1 MPRKKIL
8 EKRLARLEAK
18 KKTLAAR
25 AAASTDVAEVRALTA
40 ELEDVNA
47 EIEETRDEIAAIDA
61 ETRAAEPEVTT
72 RATGASAANPEVATR
87 AAIPANA
94 TIVNP
99 RTVATTAQTR
109 EATPLLESVE
119 YREAFR
125 AFVQRGVPMPAE
137 IRGEAISTSET
148 GPAIPITIMNEVINT
163 VRKRFG
169 NLYRKA
175 RKFSVPGGLEIPI
188 GSLKATFKWI
198 NEDTVSPRQ
207 KLDALGRIS
216 FGYHTA
222 EIRIAQTFLSY
233 ILTLSAFEA
242 KLAEVI
248 AIAYLEAMDTG
259 IVLGSGNGC
268 MTGILNDTRIGASQI
283 IEMTAADFGDWTA
296 WRKKFFAKLPLGY
309 RAGEF
314 IFPLS
319 TVETYL
325 ETMADANN
333 NPVFRQATG
342 LEVNDG
348 DAQNP
353 NGRFFG
359 REISLVEP
367 EILPD
372 FDTAA
377 AGDIVGIFWQPLE
390 YGINENFGFTMRRY
404 FDDETNEWVDKA
416 LTVVDGKILNPT
428 GFRLIKKKA
437 G

>member
-1 MPRKKIL
+1 MGRKKIL

-18 KKTLAAR
+18 KKSLAAR

-40 ELEDVNA
+40 EVEDLNQ

-72 RATGASAANPEVATR
+72 RSE
-87 AAIPANA
+87 IPANA

-125 AFVQRGVPMPAE
+125 AFVQRGVPMPRE
-137 IRGEAISTSET
+137 IRDEAISTT
-148 GPAIPITIMNEVINT
+148 DTAPAIPITIMNEVINT
-163 VRKRFG
+163 VRKRYG
-169 NLYRKA
+169 NLYRKV
-175 RKFSVPGGLEIPI
+175 RKFSVPGGVEIPI
-188 GSLKATFKWI
+188 GSLKASFKWI
-198 NEDTVSPRQ
+198 NESTVSPRQ
-207 KLDALGRIS
+207 KLDPLDKIS
-216 FGYHTA
+216 FGYHTL
-222 EIRIAQTFLSY
+222 EIRVAQTFLSY
-233 ILTLSAFEA
+233 LLTLEAFEA
-242 KLAEVI
+242 KIAEVI
-248 AIAYLEAMDTG
+248 AIAYLEAMDKG
-259 IVLGSGNGC
+259 IVLGTGNGC
-268 MTGILNDTRIGASQI
+268 MTGILNDPRIPAANV

-319 TVETYL
+319 TVETHL

-359 REISLVEP
+359 REINLVEP
-367 EILPD
+367 DVLPD
-372 FDTAA
+372 FDTAS
-377 AGDIVGIFWQPLE
+377 AGDAVGLFGQPQE
-390 YGINENFGFTMRRY
+390 YGINENYGFTMRRY
-404 FDDETNEWVDKA
+404 FDEETNEWVVKA
-416 LTVVDGKILNPT
+416 LAVVDGKILNPM
-428 GFRLIKKKA
+428 GFYKIVKKA

>member
-18 KKTLAAR
+18 KKSIAAR
-25 AAASTDVAEVRALTA
+25 AAASTDAAEVRALTT
-40 ELEDVNA
+40 ELEEVNA

-61 ETRAAEPEVTT
+61 ENGAAEPE
-72 RATGASAANPEVATR
+72 AATR
-87 AAIPANA
+87 AAIPENA
-94 TIVNP
+94 TLVNP
-99 RTVATTAQTR
+99 RTVASTAETR

-125 AFVQRGVPMPAE
+125 AFVQRGVPMPTE
-137 IRGEAISTSET
+137 IRGEAITTSET

-163 VRKRFG
+163 VHKRFG
-169 NLYRKA
+169 NLYRKV

-198 NEDTVSPRQ
+198 NESTVSPRQ

-233 ILTLSAFEA
+233 ILTLSAFEV

-268 MTGILNDTRIGASQI
+268 MTGILSDARIGASQT

-377 AGDIVGIFWQPLE
+377 AGDIVGIFWQPNE

-416 LTVVDGKILNPT
+416 LAVVDGKILNPT
-428 GFRLIKKKA
+428 GYRLIKKKA